1 MMKRTKMLSVIFSVG
16 LLLTGCG
23 GYEVPQGFTKV
34 HHSYDELTEYAQ
46 GYDPQAVVEEDYRE
60 LKEQSREFRLYPAVI
75 NGVDCTVGSVSDY
88 IYDRSG
94 EFTQEFYKMDT
105 DYDFYVIKEV
115 LEGYPELGTIG
126 DESVSTRY
134 QNNGI
139 ISSKIVIAD
148 MTPEML
154 DDLYAQFEEMS
165 SELKPYD
172 LFKEY
177 WLQIE
182 TGGKRYYFVAD
193 DPETKQTVYDQM
205 TEDSVF

>member
-1 MMKRTKMLSVIFSVG
+1 M
-16 LLLTGCG
+16 
-23 GYEVPQGFTKV
+23 
-34 HHSYDELTEYAQ
+34 
-46 GYDPQAVVEEDYRE
+46 
-60 LKEQSREFRLYPAVI
+60 
-75 NGVDCTVGSVSDY
+75 
-88 IYDRSG
+88 
-94 EFTQEFYKMDT
+94 
-105 DYDFYVIKEV
+105 
-115 LEGYPELGTIG
+115 
-126 DESVSTRY
+126 
-134 QNNGI
+134 
-139 ISSKIVIAD
+139 IAD